1 MTNRGLQLAAYLCIR
16 YNDID
21 VFMILL
27 PTIPICE
34 PLANGLTLLE
44 EAIRWKRVEMIQA
57 LIQYGAIFQLCQL
70 LQKEK
75 VLLNE

>member
-1 MTNRGLQLAAYLCIR
+1 MANRGLQLAAYLCIR

-44 EAIRWKRVEMIQA
+44 EATSRNDSSIDSIRSYISAMSITSKRK
-57 LIQYGAIFQLCQL
+57 GAS
-70 LQKEK
+70 K
-75 VLLNE
+75 